1 MIAIVSD
8 LHSNI
13 EATEVVLEDAAANGA
28 EAIHCLGDVIGYG
41 PNPREVLSRARS
53 FESVLMGNHEEGL
66 LHFAEDFNQRA
77 RLALEWTR
85 DQLNDSSFDS
95 DENYAF
101 WELLDGLPK
110 VARTDD
116 ALFVHGS
123 LRQETRD
130 YVMPSDAS
138 DPVKMGE
145 IFGAMDRKVC
155 FFGHTHVPG
164 VWVEGGHY
172 LSPHD
177 VDGLYRLTDERVL
190 VNVGSVGQPRDG
202 DSRASYVLFDGERVQ
217 FRRVKY
223 DFETTM
229 EKILGIG
236 RLDDMLG
243 LRLKM
248 GR

>member
-13 EATEVVLEDAAANGA
+13 EATEIVLADAQAEGA
-28 EAIHCLGDVIGYG
+28 ESIYCLGDVIGYG
-41 PNPREVLSRARS
+41 PNPREVLQKAAS
-53 FESVLMGNHEEGL
+53 FKSILMGNHEEGL
-66 LHFAEDFNQRA
+66 LHFAEDFNDRA

-85 DQLNDSSFDS
+85 DQLNDSGQPSED
-95 DENYAF
+95 NYAL

-110 VARTDD
+110 VDRNDD
-116 ALFVHGS
+116 AIFVHGS
-123 LRQETRD
+123 LRNATRD

-145 IFGAMDRKVC
+145 IFEAMDRKVC

-164 VWVEGGHY
+164 VWVEGGTY
-172 LSPHD
+172 LSPRD
-177 VDGLYRLTDERVL
+177 VEGCYSMGQQRVL

-202 DSRASYVLFDGERVQ
+202 DSRASYVLFDGERVT
-217 FRRVKY
+217 FRRLKY
-223 DFETTM
+223 DFESTM
-229 EKILGIG
+229 EKILSID

>member
-28 EAIHCLGDVIGYG
+28 ESIYCLGDVIGYG
-41 PNPREVLSRARS
+41 PNPREVLAKAKA
-53 FESVLMGNHEEGL
+53 FKVILMGNHEEGL

-77 RLALEWTR
+77 REALDWTR
-85 DQLNDSSFDS
+85 DQLNDASFDR
-95 DENYAF
+95 DENDGF
-101 WELLDGLPK
+101 WEMLDGLPK
-110 VARTDD
+110 VVRNGNAM
-116 ALFVHGS
+116 FVHGS
-123 LRQETRD
+123 LRQATRD

-138 DPVKMGE
+138 DSVKMGE
-145 IFGAMDRKVC
+145 IFGAMDRNIC

-164 VWVEGGHY
+164 VWVEDGHY
-172 LSPHD
+172 LSPYD
-177 VDGLYRLTDERVL
+177 VDGVYRLKDDRVL

-217 FRRVKY
+217 FRRLKY

-229 EKILGIG
+229 EKILSID